1 MKGPIVA
8 VKNLTVAFDGKRV
21 LEKINF
27 QIYQGEYVGLIGPN
41 GAGKSTLLKSILG
54 LVKSNTGCVEIK
66 PRTSIGY
73 VFSQFIQPHS
83 EGKG

>member
-1 MKGPIVA
+1 MKAPIVA

-54 LVKSNTGCVEIK
+54 LVKSKYWLCSDK
-66 PRTSIGY
+66 S
-73 VFSQFIQPHS
+73 
-83 EGKG
+83 

>member
-1 MKGPIVA
+1 MKAPIVA

-27 QIYQGEYVGLIGPN
+27 QIYQGEYVIGPN

-54 LVKSNTGCVEIK
+54 LVKLSSGLF
-66 PRTSIGY
+66 R
-73 VFSQFIQPHS
+73 
-83 EGKG
+83 